1 VQKKKEE
8 EEEKEKGRRRG
19 SCAPL
24 FFNVNS
30 EVSTV
35 HVAEQLR
42 HGAEEEEEEE
52 GEGEGEGEGLD
63 VSLLQGAPLLLCC
76 NTVATKAASSCFGEG
91 EGEGE
96 GLIIP
101 LLQGVPLFTVL

>member
-1 VQKKKEE
+1 
-8 EEEKEKGRRRG
+8 
-19 SCAPL
+19 
-24 FFNVNS
+24 
-30 EVSTV
+30 
-35 HVAEQLR
+35 
-42 HGAEEEEEEE
+42 
-52 GEGEGEGEGLD
+52 
-63 VSLLQGAPLLLCC
+63 LLLCC

>member
-1 VQKKKEE
+1 
-8 EEEKEKGRRRG
+8 
-19 SCAPL
+19 
-24 FFNVNS
+24 VNS
-30 EVSTV
+30 GVSIV

-42 HGAEEEEEEE
+42 HGAEEEGE
-52 GEGEGEGEGLD
+52 GEGEGEEGEGEGEGLD
-63 VSLLQGAPLLLCC
+63 VSLLQGTPLLLCC
-76 NTVATKAASSCFGEG
+76 NTVATKVAPSCFGEG